1 MSKRAYI
8 SRYLMIIKKLKNKP
22 YTSYEELKDYIENQV
37 GYLQMQDDLLV
48 LGFSKRTFQRDL
60 REIRNLFG
68 IDIMYDRFEKGYFIL
83 DAEAENLN
91 FQRMMEAFHLFNSL
105 KLAQVL
111 HTAVHP
117 EKRRPQGTENMHG
130 LIHAINHRQKVRFTY
145 QKFWEEHIT
154 HREVCPIALKEAQQ
168 RWYLLAQEEPGGPVK
183 SFGLDRLHALEIL
196 GQHFEMPLD
205 YSAEESYRHSFG
217 IIGST
222 DERPADVVLTFT
234 PIQGKYI
241 KSLPLHHSQKILVD
255 NNEELRI
262 SLKLYITYDFEME
275 LLRYGDSL
283 KVIKPKMLAESIKA
297 KHENAFRGYGQA

>member
-8 SRYLMIIKKLKNKP
+8 SRYLLIIKKLKTKP
-22 YTSYEELKDYIENQV
+22 YTTYEELKGYIENQLE
-37 GYLQMQDDLLV
+37 YLQMQDDSLV

-111 HTAVHP
+111 HTSVYP
-117 EKRRPQGTENMHG
+117 EKRRPQGTENMAG

-145 QKFWEEHIT
+145 QKFWETNIT
-154 HREVCPIALKEAQQ
+154 HREVCPYALKEAQQ
-168 RWYLLAQEEPGGPVK
+168 RWYLLALEEPGGPVK
-183 SFGLDRLHALEIL
+183 SFGLDRMHSLEIL
-196 GQHFEMPLD
+196 GHKFEMPAH
-205 YSAEESYRHSFG
+205 YNAEESYRYSFG
-217 IIGST
+217 IIGSEK
-222 DERPADVVLTFT
+222 ERPVEIVLSFT
-234 PIQGKYI
+234 PVQGKYI
-241 KSLPLHHSQKILVD
+241 KSLPLHHSQNILID

-262 SLKLYITYDFEME
+262 SLKLHITYDFEME

-283 KVIKPKMLAESIKA
+283 KVINPKSLAESIKT
-297 KHENAFRGYGQA
+297 KHENAFRRYGQA